1 MKTNSPVLQVTIE
14 QSLPMPLKGSFHCES
29 GQLLALVGPSGAG
42 KTSLMRILSGLM
54 HPQQG
59 KVIVDEEIWCDTDNN
74 ICLPPQRRHVGMVF
88 QNYALMP
95 HFDAIQNVSLPLLHL
110 PKSERLKQAKRW
122 LDHVGLTNAE
132 QHRKPADLSGGQQ
145 QRVAVARALAR
156 EPKLMLLDEPFSAV
170 DQMNRQSLYKL
181 LADLRHELAIPII
194 LVTHDLNEAR
204 MLADQL
210 VVIDNGQILQQGTPS
225 DIYNAPRNARV
236 ADLVGI
242 HNRFVGEWIG
252 PAEQTGQGLL
262 RWRSEALQV
271 TQQPILQVRDKGR
284 LPEGQPVNWVIPSDG
299 IALIKQHE
307 IAQEN
312 DFNAEVTES
321 RHLGEIN
328 LLTLTVEEVPGA
340 EFVLTL
346 SGSFRNSL
354 SVGTKL
360 GIRLDLNLVHVMPI
374 REDGKGK
381 LNRNSATQ
389 LKTSA

>member
-1 MKTNSPVLQVTIE
+1 MTHTSPALHVSVE
-14 QSLPMPLKGSFHCES
+14 QSQPMPLKGSFQCES

-54 HPQQG
+54 QPHHG
-59 KVIVDEEIWCDTDNN
+59 KVIVGDEIWCDTDNH

-88 QNYALMP
+88 QDYALMP
-95 HFDAIQNVSLPLLHL
+95 HFDAIENVSLPLLHL
-110 PKSERLKQAKRW
+110 PRAERSKQAKQW
-122 LDHVGLTNAE
+122 LDHVGLTHAE

-156 EPKLMLLDEPFSAV
+156 EPRLMLLDEPFSAV
-170 DQMNRQSLYKL
+170 DQMNRQSLYRL
-181 LADLRHELAIPII
+181 LADLRRDLAIPII

-204 MLADQL
+204 LLADQL

-242 HNRFVGEWIG
+242 HNRFLGEWIG
-252 PAEQTGQGLL
+252 PTEPPGKGLL
-262 RWRSEALQV
+262 RWKGDGQKT
-271 TQQPILQVRDKGR
+271 TQQPVLQVRDKGR
-284 LPEGQPVNWVIPSDG
+284 IPAGQPVNWVIPSDG
-299 IALIKQHE
+299 IALIKQQD
-307 IAQEN
+307 ISQEN
-312 DFNAEVTES
+312 DFHAQVTES

-328 LLTLTVEEVPGA
+328 LLTLTVEEVAGA

-354 SVGTKL
+354 SVGTRL
-360 GIRLDLNLVHVMPI
+360 GIRLDLSMVHVMPI
-374 REDGKGK
+374 RKGSK
-381 LNRNSATQ
+381 ARQIRAL
-389 LKTSA
+389 